1 MNKEEFLVAIEKP
14 FRQAFTKANCIRAF
28 EVTGT
33 WPVDRSKISN
43 VKTAPSE
50 GLSIHPRPL
59 VEDSS
64 PVRAVTKL
72 VEAVIALPPVAEP
85 GSEDE
90 VGSPLQKGHNSSPT
104 VLHDLQAH
112 LLSTRASF
120 LVNGSIPSS
129 SEQLPPFAFTPITPF
144 KPTATS
150 QYLSIPDEGT
160 RRSRESLIADNAALR
175 KDNQKLT
182 KRCDDLER
190 ELNRLRAQYALTSS
204 HLKRTQTGLHHKEG
218 RQVSAKN
225 KGILLKGGGILTSKD
240 IMDKIKARDDE
251 KKAKEEAKMR
261 RSQARIEKGV
271 EKVAAE
277 ERKAVVKKQGDEA
290 FKSEMKKWQ
299 EDKVAWQEDGGQVK
313 DFRPQPRIRA
323 FMKAWMEENV
333 IGDELVTI
341 PKRSRPRTQQNTHFE
356 EETEEE
362 CITEWEDCSSSGS
375 EDA

>member
-1 MNKEEFLVAIEKP
+1 M
-14 FRQAFTKANCIRAF
+14 
-28 EVTGT
+28 
-33 WPVDRSKISN
+33 
-43 VKTAPSE
+43 
-50 GLSIHPRPL
+50 SIHPRPP

-72 VEAVIALPPVAEP
+72 VEAVVALPPVAEA

-90 VGSPLQKGHNSSPT
+90 VGNPLQRSHNSSPT
-104 VLHDLQAH
+104 ILHDFQAH

-129 SEQLPPFAFTPITPF
+129 SEQLPPFTFTPITPF

-160 RRSRESLIADNAALR
+160 RRSQESLIADNAALQ

-182 KRCDDLER
+182 KQCADLEQ

-204 HLKRTQTGLHHKEG
+204 HLKRTQTGLCHKEG

-240 IMDKIKARDDE
+240 IMDKIKARDGE

-261 RSQARIEKGV
+261 RGQARIEKGV

-277 ERKAVVKKQGDEA
+277 EKEAVEKKQGEEA
-290 FKSEMKKWQ
+290 FKLEMKKWQ
-299 EDKVAWQEDGGQVK
+299 EDKVAWQECGGEVK
-313 DFRPQPRIRA
+313 NFWPQPRIHA
-323 FMKAWMEENV
+323 FMKTWMEENV
-333 IGDELVTI
+333 INDEVVMI
-341 PKRSRPRTQQNTHFE
+341 PKRSRPKTQQNMHLE

-362 CITEWEDCSSSGS
+362 SITEWEDCNSSRS
-375 EDA
+375 EDD